1 MVVVVVAMESLLLV
15 VIDAGSIIDEKH
27 LSNKF
32 SHEITMP
39 RKYDMSKRTAAVEA
53 TRRRIVDATVELHHE
68 QGILGTSW
76 EDIAKRADVALATV
90 YRHFPSLDEL
100 VPACG
105 ALTMEQLELPTDER
119 IEQAFA
125 SARSTRQRIRRLV
138 EELFA
143 LYERGDDTL
152 REISQNRHRFAPVQL
167 GHEAVEERLAA
178 LTAAA
183 LASLEPSD
191 SEVAVVRALTDHA
204 TWRALRERGIEGEQA
219 VETTSSLIEAWLKR
233 R

>member
-1 MVVVVVAMESLLLV
+1 
-15 VIDAGSIIDEKH
+15 
-27 LSNKF
+27 
-32 SHEITMP
+32 MP

-53 TRRRIVDATVELHHE
+53 TRRRIVEATLELHNE

-105 ALTMEQLELPTDER
+105 ALTMEQMALPTDEQ

-143 LYERGDDTL
+143 LYERADHTL
-152 REISQNRHRFAPVQL
+152 REIAQNRHRFAPVQA
-167 GHEAVEERLAA
+167 GHEAVEERLGA
-178 LTAAA
+178 LTSAA
-183 LASLEPSD
+183 LAPVEPSQR
-191 SEVAVVRALTDHA
+191 ELAVVRALTDHA
-204 TWRALRERGIEGEQA
+204 TWRALRERGIEGEEA
-219 VETTSSLIEAWLKR
+219 VETTTALIEAWLKR